1 MRIGNVYPRT
11 SQYNGGMAPS
21 ERRGEHVASVHE
33 VIEAFRKAP
42 SNSERGTKFEQL
54 MVRYFQLDPMLSQQY
69 DQVWRWIDW
78 PGRDGKPD
86 TGIDLVARERDTGA
100 YTAIQCK
107 FYEPTS
113 TLSRGDIDSFF
124 TASGKKPFTNR
135 IIVSTTDRWGKHA
148 EAALEDQQTPVQ
160 RIGLA
165 EIAESPI
172 EWNIEDFTDGVPEV
186 RLAEA
191 VRHEPRPHQVEAIEK
206 VFKGFAAGHER
217 GKLVMACGTGK
228 TFTALKIAERTAAE
242 QGGSARILFA
252 VPSISLLSQTLRGW
266 TAQTQL
272 DLRAFAVCSD
282 TKVSRAAED
291 IAVHDVAIPVTTD
304 PSVLAAE
311 MEHRKRAK
319 GLTVVFTTY
328 QSLPVVA
335 EAQKNGVDPFDLV
348 ICDEAHRTT
357 GATAAGA
364 DESNFVRVHDGDY
377 LKSSRRLYMTATP
390 RIFYEKV
397 KDKADEHSAELYSMD
412 NEDLFGPEFHRL
424 SFGEAVDRGL
434 LTDYKVIVLTVD
446 ESVMAGPLQDQ
457 LAGDYSEL
465 RLDDASR
472 IIGCWNGLAKRAG
485 QTPDGASFTPG
496 EAPMRRA
503 VAFAKDIAASTQLAE
518 VFPSVV
524 DSYRD
529 LLESS
534 ENDGHRI
541 DDTNRDLRCEV
552 HHVDGTFNALERN
565 KELAWL
571 KAPVPDGECRILS
584 NARCLS
590 EGVDVPALDAV
601 LFMHPRNSVVDV
613 VQSVGRVM
621 RLNPGKDYGYIILPV
636 AVPAGVAPS
645 QALSDNRRF
654 KVVWQVLNALRAHDD
669 RFNAMVNSIALNTN
683 NDVVTTGQGT
693 DRLLGGHIGPTSD
706 AGETP
711 TDGTDSSTDGP
722 NGSSDGGHLARQMAL
737 FSLSEW
743 QEAIYAKIV
752 DQVGTRKYWED
763 WAVDVADIAN
773 AQITRIKALLAGASA
788 EVSAA
793 FEKFHQG
800 LKDNLNDSIT
810 AHDAISM
817 LSQHLITK
825 PVFDALFTEHD
836 FASHNPISRVMQ
848 AMVETLGDSGLEAE
862 TAKLDGF
869 YASVRV
875 RASEVTSAEGKQKV
889 IAELYEKFFHIGFKR
904 QSEALGI
911 VYTPV
916 EIVDFILHSAD
927 QASRETFGRG
937 LTDEGVHILDPFTG
951 TGTFMNRLL
960 QSGLIQPADLARK
973 YASELHANEIML
985 LAYYIAAVNIETTY
999 HAIVGKETAAE
1010 YKPFEGI
1017 VLADTFQIT
1026 EDGDSLDAVMFPQ
1039 NNDRIVRQ
1047 NSIPIN
1053 IVIGNPPYSKGQ
1065 ESANDLNANVSY
1077 PTLDKRIADTYAA
1090 RSTGTNKNSLYDS
1103 YLRAFR
1109 WATDRIGDNGIVAF
1123 VTNGGWIDGNTADGI
1138 RLSLAEEYSSI
1149 YIYNLR
1155 GNGRVGGELGRKE
1168 GRPIFEFAGWGPD
1181 GNELKS
1187 SKGGSRATI
1196 AITLLVK
1203 DSRKSKPPTIYY
1215 TQVDDY
1221 LSAGQKIRAIMNAG
1235 SFAGLQLRNI
1245 TPNEHG
1251 DWTSQRNDEYLTWP
1265 SIGQKNPAP
1274 GEITVFSTLSR
1285 GLETTRDAWVYNY
1298 SRTKLT
1304 KNVQR
1309 LISNYNDQ
1317 HRPFKDYCLANGIT
1331 QPNESTVTAYLT
1343 ATPQAAQAE
1352 YIKWSRSLRA
1362 SLARNV
1368 SIEYRSDGRSIGLY
1382 RPFSKQNAYFDK
1394 HLNHERSKL
1403 PSMFP
1408 TQHHKNIGF
1417 YVVGTG
1423 SSKPFSVLM
1432 TNAIPDLSFWG
1443 SGSGQFFTRWTY
1455 LKTESADGEL
1465 DFGSADSSDIDKHG
1479 YRRIDNITNGILDLY
1494 RDTLSDQVT
1503 KDDIFYYVYGLLHDP
1518 TYREAYAADLKKMLP
1533 HIPTPTSQERFER
1546 LTDAGRRLADL
1557 HTRFEDVEPYPLEV
1571 QLKKGVS
1578 AEDPGTWQVSKL
1590 KWGKKKDPETG
1601 KNVDDR
1607 TTIVYNS
1614 KVTITGIPEDAERY
1628 MLGSRS
1634 ALAWIIERYQVKT
1647 DKDSQI
1653 INDPN
1658 DWCDEHE
1665 NPTYIVDLVKQVTTV
1680 AIETMKI
1687 VDSLA

>member
-1 MRIGNVYPRT
+1 
-11 SQYNGGMAPS
+11 
-21 ERRGEHVASVHE
+21 VASVHE

-113 TLSRGDIDSFF
+113 TLSKVDIDSFF

-135 IIVSTTDRWGKHA
+135 IIISTTDRWGKHA

-172 EWNIEDFTDGVPEV
+172 EWNIEDFTDGIPEV
-186 RLAEA
+186 SLAEA
-191 VRHEPRPHQVEAIEK
+191 VRHEPRPHQIEAIEK
-206 VFKGFAAGHER
+206 VFTGFAAGNER

-304 PSVLAAE
+304 PAVLAAE

-377 LKSSRRLYMTATP
+377 LKAARRLYMTATP
-390 RIFYEKV
+390 RIFDEKV

-412 NEDLFGPEFHRL
+412 NEDLFGPELHRL

-446 ESVMAGPLQDQ
+446 ESVMAGPLQEQ
-457 LAGDYSEL
+457 LSGDHSEL

-503 VAFAKDIAASTQLAE
+503 VAFAKDIAASTQLAD

-571 KAPVPDGECRILS
+571 KAPIPDGECRILS

-683 NDVVTTGQGT
+683 NDVVKTGQGT
-693 DRLLGGHIGPTSD
+693 DRLLGGHIGPTT
-706 AGETP
+706 AGDESLI
-711 TDGTDSSTDGP
+711 DGSGGTATGVADGSP
-722 NGSSDGGHLARQMAL
+722 DDGKLAQQMAL

-752 DQVGTRKYWED
+752 DKVGTRAYWED
-763 WAVDVADIAN
+763 WAADVADIAA
-773 AQITRIKALLAGASA
+773 AQITRIRALLASA
-788 EVSAA
+788 NTEIKDA
-793 FEKFHQG
+793 FAQFLQG
-800 LKDNLNDSIT
+800 LRDNLNDSIT
-810 AHDAISM
+810 EDDATSM

-825 PVFDALFTEHD
+825 PVFDALFAGHD
-836 FASHNPISRVMQ
+836 FASHNPVSRVMQ
-848 AMVETLGDSGLEAE
+848 AMVDRLDDSGLEAE
-862 TAKLDGF
+862 THKLDSF

-875 RASEVTSAEGKQKV
+875 RASEVTSADGKQQV
-889 IAELYEKFFHIGFKR
+889 IAELYEKFFRLGFRK
-904 QSEALGI
+904 QSDALGI

-916 EIVDFILHSAD
+916 EVVDFILRAAD
-927 QASRETFGRG
+927 QASRDAFGRG

-951 TGTFMNRLL
+951 TGTFLTRLL
-960 QSGLIQPADLARK
+960 QSGLIRPEDLARK
-973 YASELHANEIML
+973 YANELHANEIML
-985 LAYYIAAVNIETTY
+985 LAYYIAAVNIETTF
-999 HAIVGKETAAE
+999 HALASGDSPAT
-1010 YKPFEGI
+1010 YQPFEGI

-1039 NNDRIVRQ
+1039 NNDRILRQ
-1047 NSIPIN
+1047 NATPIN
-1053 IVIGNPPYSKGQ
+1053 VVIGNPPYSVGQ
-1065 ESANDLNANVSY
+1065 TSANDLNANVSY
-1077 PTLDKRIADTYAA
+1077 PTLDKRIADTYAK
-1090 RSTGTNKNSLYDS
+1090 RSTATNKNSLYDS

-1109 WATDRIGDNGIVAF
+1109 WATDRIGDAGIVAF
-1123 VTNGGWIDGNTADGI
+1123 VSNGGWIDGNTADGI
-1138 RLSLAEEYSSI
+1138 RLSLADEYSHV
-1149 YIYNLR
+1149 YVYNLR
-1155 GNGRVGGELGRKE
+1155 GNQRTAGELSRKE
-1168 GRPIFEFAGWGPD
+1168 GGKIFG
-1181 GNELKS
+1181 S
-1187 SKGGSRATI
+1187 GSRNTV
-1196 AITLLVK
+1196 AILIGVK
-1203 DSRKSKPPTIYY
+1203 NPTHTGPCEIFYR
-1215 TQVDDY
+1215 DIGDY
-1221 LSAGQKIRAIMNAG
+1221 LTREEK
-1235 SFAGLQLRNI
+1235 LRIVADSTLTGIDWQTI
-1245 TPNEHG
+1245 TPNTHG
-1251 DWTSQRNDEYLTWP
+1251 DWTNQRNDDYLAWP
-1265 SIGQKNPAP
+1265 AIGEKNAKP
-1274 GEITVFSTLSR
+1274 GQVTLFSTLSR
-1285 GLETTRDAWVYNY
+1285 GLETARDAWVYNF
-1298 SRTKLT
+1298 SRAELT
-1304 KNVQR
+1304 ANVQR
-1309 LISNYNDQ
+1309 LIDNYNDQ
-1317 HRPFKDYCLANGIT
+1317 LQPFNEYCRANGIT
-1331 QPNESTVTAYLT
+1331 QPKEADVNDYLS
-1343 ATPQAAQAE
+1343 ANPPAAQPD
-1352 YIKWSRSLRA
+1352 YIKWSSSLKQHLSRGTVA
-1362 SLARNV
+1362 KHRDDALRHC
-1368 SIEYRSDGRSIGLY
+1368 LY
-1382 RPFSKQNAYFDK
+1382 RPFSRQHAYF
-1394 HLNHERSKL
+1394 HSVVNHRQGEL
-1403 PSMFP
+1403 ASMFP
-1408 TQHHKNIGF
+1408 TPHHVNFGM
-1417 YVVGTG
+1417 VVMG
-1423 SSKPFSVLM
+1423 PRPAADFAVLM
-1432 TNAIPDLSFWG
+1432 TDRVPEVALYTYTI
-1443 SGSGQFFTRWTY
+1443 QFFPRWTY
-1455 LKTESADGEL
+1455 VRAEAPEGEL
-1465 DFGSADSSDIDKHG
+1465 DLGNPSEEVDPYGYCRVDNVTDDI
-1479 YRRIDNITNGILDLY
+1479 LALY
-1494 RDTLSDQVT
+1494 RGVVGNQTT

-1518 TYREAYAADLKKMLP
+1518 AYRQTYAADLKKTLP
-1533 HIPTPTSQERFER
+1533 HIPTPTSRERFEQ
-1546 LTDAGRRLADL
+1546 LTEAGRRLANL
-1557 HTRFEDVEPYPLEV
+1557 HIGYETVEPYPLNT
-1571 QLKKGVS
+1571 QLKKGAS
-1578 AEDPGTWQVSKL
+1578 ADERETWRVSKL
-1590 KWGKKKDPETG
+1590 KWGKKKDHATG
-1601 KNVDDR
+1601 KSVDDH
-1607 TTIVYNS
+1607 TTIVYNP
-1614 KVTITGIPEDAERY
+1614 KVTVAGIPEDAERY
-1628 MLGSRS
+1628 ILGSRS
-1634 ALAWIIERYQVKT
+1634 ALAWILDRYQVKI
-1647 DKDSQI
+1647 DKDSGI
-1653 INDPN
+1653 VNDPN
-1658 DWCDEHE
+1658 DWCEEHDD
-1665 NPTYIVDLVKQVTTV
+1665 PSYIVDLIRRVTTV
-1680 AIETMKI
+1680 AVETMKI